1 MEKRTADFV
10 FVYPS
15 KHTLNEYV
23 HEFIRIVKED
33 ALLEVEE
40 EEIPAKDDVL
50 VKIYA
55 PFCQLSKTAEIL
67 KLKMPLPTASEPLS
81 LAEEVVTSESGEC
94 LDWNLLMKCWEGL
107 VRNFESEPQ
116 CEDVSTTYTHN
127 EGLFENIEEEESFFR
142 PALRSLLAYHILTS
156 IDVSKEKGAKRQKG
170 LLYLQMKGAIKT
182 SFTLHDPS
190 VYFKKNT
197 QSQNGFTLLSD
208 NDSFISNRD
217 DIALLNTTW
226 AKPYLKLQPLC
237 RIRNYFGEKI
247 ALYFAFVETLQLSL
261 IIPAL
266 IGFCIF
272 IYGLHLSI
280 VCHRS
285 TSEHLMGQNI
295 QTLCQSSQMLSIEVN
310 KTLDNIRGK
319 CHNLEWRRR
328 MIVNTVN
335 QTCLI
340 GGSYIPVQVTFDDV
354 STIIKSSLDNDA
366 TPVFALI
373 VCLWGTVFLELW
385 KRKTATLAHKWKVK
399 DYESNEPDRTEFV
412 GSKIK
417 KDLVTGAQ
425 IMYYP
430 TKLRYMKIFVSFSV
444 LLLLVGLVL
453 VSVFGVV
460 VYKTVTRIWVQ
471 TKNPVESYVLS
482 SVVSAFLNML
492 SIMILGQIYQRIAI
506 KMTEWE
512 NYRTQT
518 AYNDALIKKL
528 FAFQFANSYASL
540 FYIAFLR
547 GSNRQVFRNVGLEGL
562 EDDCGMLNNCI
573 SELSIQLL
581 VVMLLKPLPKF
592 CKDVIYPF
600 VKRLVVKTCLTRDQE
615 DPETT
620 PLMTRFILHEKRKPD
635 LGNFTLEEYNEKVI
649 QYGYQMLFAACFPL
663 GPLLFFITLW
673 VDKWIDAKRLLWM
686 YRRPVAWIAQDI
698 GPWYTILELINAV
711 AVLTNAC
718 LIAFSAQYGR
728 ERPLVEQLTI
738 LIVFEHIVFVVKFIV
753 ANIIPDLPQRVK
765 LAIKQESYKVEK
777 EKAKKK
783 KMT

>member
-272 IYGLHLSI
+272 IYGLHL
-280 VCHRS
+280 
-285 TSEHLMGQNI
+285 SEHLMGQNI

-600 VKRLVVKTCLTRDQE
+600 FSRFVKRLVVKTCLTRDQE